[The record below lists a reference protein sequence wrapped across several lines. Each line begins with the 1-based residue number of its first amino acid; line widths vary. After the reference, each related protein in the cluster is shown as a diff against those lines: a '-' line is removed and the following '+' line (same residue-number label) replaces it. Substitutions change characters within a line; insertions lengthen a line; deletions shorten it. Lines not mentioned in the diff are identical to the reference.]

1 MSKPSHQQGFT
12 LYSTTCA
19 LIAAISGFNV
29 GWHIGVVNMPMAII
43 TSCTTTSST
52 SIPDC
57 LPMSDYIW
65 GLTVGFYALGGI
77 VGGMGTMYTNVWFGR
92 RANLLICSG
101 FFAVGSILSALA
113 INVAMYAVGR
123 VVVGIGAGLAGA
135 SCAIYVSE
143 ISTKK
148 TRGAHGSFFE
158 FFLNLGILIT
168 QVCGLY
174 MSKVPTWRYLWV
186 ISAVVSIF
194 QFVALYFV
202 TVECPRRL
210 CANKNYDAARAN
222 LQKLRGAGCD
232 IEEEFNMLLEARKQD
247 EQRPQ
252 ISIWD
257 VLRGR
262 DRKVLIATIHVCIL
276 LAYNQIGGIG
286 PMSVY
291 SVSFFTSIFKGDTH
305 MATTLSLA
313 CSAANIVATAMAVVL
328 MNKVGRKGFM
338 MISCAGMTIACI
350 GIVIGSSIDNDR
362 TGPLVIFSA
371 IFFLFTYSCGCGVVP
386 WMIAPELLP
395 LRGLAAG
402 SALGNGTNWLVNFVE
417 NTLWPLIYNKLQNYS
432 FILFI
437 VINLVGFLYSWI
449 CFEETTGKELDQV
462 ENDTEKVEHEHVE
475 DAKFA

>member
-1 MSKPSHQQGFT
+1 MTNF
-12 LYSTTCA
+12 
-19 LIAAISGFNV
+19 LIYL
-29 GWHIGVVNMPMAII
+29 
-43 TSCTTTSST
+43 
-52 SIPDC
+52 IPNNSFQFSP
-57 LPMSDYIW
+57 L
-65 GLTVGFYALGGI
+65 
-77 VGGMGTMYTNVWFGR
+77 
-92 RANLLICSG
+92 
-101 FFAVGSILSALA
+101 SILIFS
-113 INVAMYAVGR
+113 
-123 VVVGIGAGLAGA
+123 

-186 ISAVVSIF
+186 ISAVVSVL
-194 QFVALYFV
+194 QFFALYFV

-222 LQKLRGAGCD
+222 LQKLRGPDCD

-262 DRKVLIATIHVCIL
+262 DRKVLIATIHVCVL

-313 CSAANIVATAMAVVL
+313 CSAANIVATAIAVVL

-350 GIVIGSSIDNDR
+350 GIVIGSSVDTDK
-362 TGPLVIFSA
+362 TGPLVIFS
-371 IFFLFTYSCGCGVVP
+371 
-386 WMIAPELLP
+386 
-395 LRGLAAG
+395 
-402 SALGNGTNWLVNFVE
+402 GT
-417 NTLWPLIYNKLQNYS
+417 TQI
-432 FILFI
+432 
-437 VINLVGFLYSWI
+437 
-449 CFEETTGKELDQV
+449 
-462 ENDTEKVEHEHVE
+462 
-475 DAKFA
+475 

>member
-1 MSKPSHQQGFT
+1 
-12 LYSTTCA
+12 
-19 LIAAISGFNV
+19 
-29 GWHIGVVNMPMAII
+29 MPMAII
-43 TSCTTTSST
+43 TSCTTTSSS

-57 LPMSDYIW
+57 LPMTDYMW

-92 RANLLICSG
+92 RANLLICAA
-101 FFAVGSILSALA
+101 FFAGGSILTALA
-113 INVAMYAVGR
+113 VNVAMYSVGR
-123 VVVGIGAGLAGA
+123 VIVGIGAGLAGA

-158 FFLNLGILIT
+158 FFLNLGILVT

-174 MSKVPTWRYLWV
+174 MSSVPTWRYLWV
-186 ISAVVSIF
+186 ISAIISII
-194 QFVALYFV
+194 QFGLLWFF

-210 CANKNYDAARAN
+210 CANKNYDGARAS
-222 LQKLRGAGCD
+222 LQKLRGADCD
-232 IEEEFNMLLEARKQD
+232 IEEELNLLMEARKQD
-247 EQRPQ
+247 ETRPQ
-252 ISIWD
+252 LSIWS
-257 VLRGR
+257 VLRGK

-291 SVSFFTSIFKGDTH
+291 SVSFYTSIFHGDTH
-305 MATTLSLA
+305 MATTLSLICA
-313 CSAANIVATAMAVVL
+313 AANIVATAIAVVL

-338 MISCAGMTIACI
+338 MISTAGMTIACI
-350 GIVIGSSIDNDR
+350 GIVIGSSVATDK
-362 TGPLVIFSA
+362 TGPLIIFSA
-371 IFFLFTYSCGCGVVP
+371 ILYLFTYSCGCGVVP

-417 NTLWPLIYNKLQNYS
+417 NTLWPLIFNRLQNYS

-437 VINLVGFLYSWI
+437 VINFVGFLYSWL
-449 CFEETTGKELDQV
+449 CFEETTGKELDQLD
-462 ENDTEKVEHEHVE
+462 EDDTKKIQHLE
-475 DAKFA
+475 DAKDF